1 MLKILG
7 MQFPY
12 KYKYADMSAELL
24 FEENDCFIF
33 DVEAPICWWTDFSGE
48 RTKLRLA
55 YFAPDEIERQGMKF
69 PIQTIVRGNVFL
81 SYQQIVEICEDYVSG
96 AYTDENSGWFAE
108 REWSDFCETLLD
120 IKGIRDLVQEE
131 K

>member
-12 KYKYADMSAELL
+12 KYKYAGMSTELL

-48 RTKLRLA
+48 RTKLKTQAGL
-55 YFAPDEIERQGMKF
+55 QSGS
-69 PIQTIVRGNVFL
+69 G
-81 SYQQIVEICEDYVSG
+81 QIFVKH
-96 AYTDENSGWFAE
+96 F
-108 REWSDFCETLLD
+108 
-120 IKGIRDLVQEE
+120 
-131 K
+131 